1 MVAIVDKAAV
11 LRKGNAQPN
20 VALYARSPPPGT
32 DGPGNEWIAKRAL
45 DIGLMGVIF
54 NGVDNAEQVT
64 RDIRFM
70 RYPQPENSKYPQPP
84 GVRGFAPGNAVFTWG
99 VLAANTIDAPT
110 WGRSTPRAICWPSR

>member
-1 MVAIVDKAAV
+1 MDKAAV

-20 VALYARSPPPGT
+20 VALSPFSPAGYRRPR
-32 DGPGNEWIAKRAL
+32 KRVDRKAGAL

-70 RYPQPENSKYPQPP
+70 RYPQPKNSKYPQPP

-99 VLAANTIDAPT
+99 VLAAEQIDAPT
-110 WGRSTPRAICWPSR
+110 WGGSTPRAICWPSR